1 MTGSTKTIV
10 STGNP
15 LVDGVLYNHAWFN
28 TAITYKFPTT
38 GTAYQPSI
46 YEAYSFGAV
55 SSNMENAIR
64 FALDTN
70 DGNAANDGFSLE
82 GFTNL
87 TVSQTSGSFATLR
100 FGVSNEPS
108 TAWAYS
114 PTSNIVGGDVWFGRV
129 TDFSNPSAGDYEW
142 MTALHET
149 GHALGLE
156 HGHQNTVFGTLPAQ
170 NDSLE
175 YSIMTYRSYVGGPTV
190 GAFTNE
196 AYGFPQTYMIS
207 DIAALQHMYG
217 ANYTTNSGNTVYKWS
232 PNSGDTLVN
241 GVVAINPGA
250 NRIFATIWDGD
261 GIDTYDLS
269 DYTTD
274 LAIDLNPGGFSKFS
288 DSQLV
293 NLGVGEY
300 SRGNIFNALTYNG
313 SSASLIENAIGGSGN
328 DEITGNLAA
337 NTLRGEGGS
346 DILSGAA
353 GNDILVGG
361 GGADVLNGGAGT
373 DTASYA
379 TSTTAQF
386 IDLQVSG
393 ANTGSEA
400 LGDTYSGIEN
410 LVGGSGSDD
419 IRGDAGDNFINGGA
433 GYDSIMGRDG
443 DDILLGGLGG
453 DTLDGGAGADVL
465 NGGSGD
471 DWLLGQTGNDRLVGA
486 SGDDRLLDYSGNNT
500 MLAGAG
506 ADTLFDG
513 IGDSLLNGGDG
524 NDRLFGAVGIDQ
536 LFGGAGD
543 DLLSGGIGDD
553 VLQGDQGNDLL
564 LGGAGADSFVFNGE
578 IGADIVSDFTLGQD
592 HLSIS
597 SVLAGGLS
605 SAADI
610 VSTYATV
617 VGNNLELDF
626 GNGNEI
632 TLIGFNDIAA
642 ISGAIV
648 LIA

>member
-1 MTGSTKTIV
+1 MSGSTKTIA

-15 LVDGVLYNHAWFN
+15 LIDGVLYDYAWSGS
-28 TAITYKFPTT
+28 TITYLFPTT
-38 GTAYQPSI
+38 GAAYQPSI
-46 YEAYSFGAV
+46 SEASSFGAV
-55 SSNMENAIR
+55 SSNMEDAIR

-87 TVSQTSGSFATLR
+87 AVSQTSGSLATLR
-100 FGVSNEPS
+100 FGVSDEPS

-129 TDFSNPSAGDYEW
+129 TDFSNPLAGDYEW
-142 MTALHET
+142 QTALHET

-175 YSIMTYRSYVGGPTV
+175 YSIMTYRAYVGGPTV

-196 AYGFPQTYMIS
+196 AYGFPQTYMMS

-250 NRIFATIWDGD
+250 NRIFATIWDGG

-274 LAIDLNPGGFSKFS
+274 LVIDLDPGGFSKFS
-288 DSQLV
+288 DPQLV
-293 NLGVGEY
+293 MLGASQY

-353 GNDILVGG
+353 GNDILIGG
-361 GGADVLNGGAGT
+361 GGADVLNGGVGT

-379 TSTTAQF
+379 TSTAAQF

-419 IRGDAGDNFINGGA
+419 IRGDAGGNVINGGA

-471 DWLLGQTGNDRLVGA
+471 DWLLGQTGNDRLVGD

-513 IGDSLLNGGDG
+513 IGDSILNGGDG
-524 NDRLFGAVGIDQ
+524 NDRLIGSVGIDQ

-543 DLLSGGIGDD
+543 DFLSGGIGDD
-553 VLQGDQGNDLL
+553 ILRGDQGNDFLQ
-564 LGGAGADSFVFNGE
+564 GGAGADSFVFNGE
-578 IGADIVSDFTLGQD
+578 IGADIVGDFTLGQD

-597 SVLAGGLS
+597 SALAGGLS
-605 SAADI
+605 SAGDI
-610 VSTYATV
+610 VSTYASV
-617 VGNNLELDF
+617 SGNTLAFDF

-632 TLIGFNDIAA
+632 TLIGFTDIAT
-642 ISGAIV
+642 ISSAIV
-648 LIA
+648 VIA